1 LLFTAYDPS
10 MAAASG
16 LPVAAFQYGLLALL
30 ALTTVIA
37 LKAVGVVLVMALLV
51 TPAATAQLL
60 AQRLPLMMAVGSLVG
75 VTATFI
81 GLYIAYYADV
91 SASAAI
97 VLTVTGFF
105 ALALLLTP
113 TRGLLWQLRLD
124 RTAAEARGIAPSS
137 KR

>member
-1 LLFTAYDPS
+1 
-10 MAAASG
+10 
-16 LPVAAFQYGLLALL
+16 VAAFQYGLLALL

-60 AQRLPLMMAVGSLVG
+60 VQRLPLMMALGSLVG
-75 VTATFI
+75 VTSTVI

-105 ALALLLTP
+105 ALALLFSP
-113 TRGLLWQLRLD
+113 AQGLLWQLRPGQE
-124 RTAAEARGIAPSS
+124 TAKAGGQE
-137 KR
+137 